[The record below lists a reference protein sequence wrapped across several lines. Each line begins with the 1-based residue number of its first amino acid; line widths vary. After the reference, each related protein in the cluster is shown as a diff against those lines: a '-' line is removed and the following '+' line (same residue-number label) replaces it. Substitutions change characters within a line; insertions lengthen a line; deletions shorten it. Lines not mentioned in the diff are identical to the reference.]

1 MSRFIKI
8 IISTMLI
15 TSLGSAITSHPVQA
29 KTISKEQLKREIAL
43 VKRQIP
49 KGEEYRCPQ
58 YNQLIKE
65 AGLPVQIF
73 SYIMW
78 RESRC
83 IAKAIGWNYKKGKN
97 HNDCKVSKASI
108 YKKCKAIA
116 SYDSGLFQINSSWT
130 TLTHNLCGK
139 RWGDMTVLLQTHCN
153 IKVAKYL
160 LYEGGGFSNWGFK
173 V

>member
-8 IISTMLI
+8 IISTVLI
-15 TSLGSAITSHPVQA
+15 ASLGSAITSHPVKA
-29 KTISKEQLKREIAL
+29 ETISKEQLKREITL
-43 VKRQIP
+43 VKKQIP

-58 YNQLIKE
+58 YNKLIKE

-83 IAKAIGWNYKKGKN
+83 IPKAIGWNYKKGKN
-97 HNDCKVSKASI
+97 HNDCRVSKASI

-116 SYDSGLFQINSSWT
+116 SYDSGLLQINSSWT

-160 LYEGGGFSNWGFK
+160 LYEGGGFSNWGFR